1 MGRNSTGANLQVSAK
16 RQCNIGCATWVSTV
30 MTDGAEPVWTLKPG
44 ANQLNLASEA
54 KHYIKKKLLGVKIQ
68 TVQEKNYRGIR
79 RGSFK

>member
-1 MGRNSTGANLQVSAK
+1 MGRNSIGANLWVSAK

-54 KHYIKKKLLGVKIQ
+54 THYTKKKLLGVKIQ
-68 TVQEKNYRGIR
+68 TVQEKDYRA
-79 RGSFK
+79 